1 MTNILVF
8 CKKTCVAGRRVYSPK
23 AVKGLI
29 LSFSFATFLFLYFQT
44 GCVSKFK
51 LDVKNIVG
59 TVAKDAEN
67 KGHFEDAA
75 MLYDLADVCLMLLK
89 RLLKGSD

>member
-1 MTNILVF
+1 MQILKMF
-8 CKKTCVAGRRVYSPK
+8 FSKIKL
-23 AVKGLI
+23 LI
-29 LSFSFATFLFLYFQT
+29 WTLLEFQP

-75 MLYDLADVCLMLLK
+75 MLYDLADV
-89 RLLKGSD
+89 GFAFYISII